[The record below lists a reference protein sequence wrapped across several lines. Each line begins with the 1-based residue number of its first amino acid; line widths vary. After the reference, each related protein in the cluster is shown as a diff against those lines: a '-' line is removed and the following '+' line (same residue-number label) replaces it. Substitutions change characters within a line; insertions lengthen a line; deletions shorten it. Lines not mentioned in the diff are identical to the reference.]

1 MFAAV
6 MDSSKTWKQIVDA
19 VATLLTEA
27 NLTISPQGITL
38 VQRDSTRAA
47 MIDLSLPRSVFQ
59 QYDCDDTYQI
69 CIGVD
74 ELARVTKR
82 IAVDDRIELRLNEAL
97 MRLQIR
103 MIGETVRT
111 FRIRLLTPSTE
122 PEDPIN
128 ESFAVRAEMAAD
140 LFKRV
145 VRDVGVVSDHVL
157 MSATSGGLSFS
168 GSGDIGEA
176 EIELTPG
183 EESLLYSLSGGAATS
198 MYALSYLSEI
208 AKAIGG
214 DELVLQMTGDR
225 PAMFEFPIA
234 ESGRIKFLV
243 APRIQRR

>member
-6 MDSSKTWKQIVDA
+6 MDSSKAWKQIVDS

-59 QYDCDDTYQI
+59 QYECDETYQI

-74 ELARVTKR
+74 ELAKVTKR
-82 IAVDDRIELRLNEAL
+82 IAADDRIELKLNEAI

-111 FRIRLLTPSTE
+111 FRIRLLTPSSE
-122 PEDPIN
+122 PEDPIS
-128 ESFAVRAEMAAD
+128 ESFALQAEMAAD
-140 LFKRV
+140 LFKRA
-145 VRDVGVVSDHVL
+145 VRDIGVVSDHVL
-157 MSATSGGLSFS
+157 ISATSSGLSFS

-176 EIELTPG
+176 EVELKLG
-183 EESLLYSLSGGAATS
+183 EESLLYSLSGDAATS

-214 DELVLQMTGDR
+214 DELVLKMTGDR

>member
-1 MFAAV
+1 MFRAV

-27 NLTISPQGITL
+27 NLTLSPQGLTL

-47 MIDLSLPRSVFQ
+47 MIDLRLPSSVFQ
-59 QYDCDDTYQI
+59 SYDCDDTYQI

-74 ELARVTKR
+74 ELGKVTKR
-82 IAVDDRIELRLNEAL
+82 MAADDRVEIRLDESS

-103 MIGETVRT
+103 MIGETSRT

-122 PEDPIN
+122 REEPID
-128 ESFAVRAEMAAD
+128 ESFAVRAEMSAD
-140 LFKRV
+140 VFKRV
-145 VRDVGVVSDHVL
+145 VRDVGVVSDHILISV
-157 MSATSGGLSFS
+157 TSGSLSFS

-176 EIELTPG
+176 EVELTPG
-183 EESLLYSLSGGAATS
+183 DESLLYSLYGDAATS

-208 AKAIGG
+208 AKALGG
-214 DELVLQMTGDR
+214 GELVLHMTGNR